1 MKGVD
6 LVLCIHSHQPVGNFD
21 SVFEQVYN
29 EAYKPFLDLV
39 ERHPGIKISAH
50 YSGSL
55 LEWLAE
61 YRADFLL
68 RLRALSDAGRIEMLG
83 GGMYEPVFSLLSG
96 EDALGQIRMM
106 NEFLQ
111 THFGR
116 PPSGMWIPERVWEPQ
131 MASWFSEAGIDYS
144 VLDDLHFRSAGVS
157 PSELNRAFLTEDRG
171 KLFRLFPGREELRYA
186 IPFRDPEWTID
197 FLRSF
202 PDGSTVVYADDGEKF
217 GHWPETHK
225 HCYEDGWLD
234 RFFGALSSAPG
245 IRIRTFSEV
254 LEEKPPQDRIYLP
267 TASYREMGGWSLPS
281 SSQKEFDSLQ
291 KDLEASGRWEGS
303 KPFFSGGL
311 WRNFRVKYP
320 ELFQMYARMVGISQR
335 VKATTPERQRAAQ
348 RDLYKAQ
355 CNCGWWHGVF
365 GGVYLPHLRAN
376 IYSHLLS
383 AEEQVRGEAL
393 LGWNRGDFDLDGRED
408 LEIYNREYRL
418 WLVPEKGARLAECD
432 LRRARLNL
440 VGGVSRRY
448 ETSHEVG
455 EVSPESEEGV
465 KSIHDHTS
473 GVDEI
478 EPESFEYDRYTH
490 ASLLDHFFPSD
501 IKIEDVLS
509 GERESGD
516 FVEGRYDVACQ
527 NDHNRVEASFHRL
540 GRVGNQ
546 EVDLEKKVTLDPGV
560 SLFTTEYTIRNR
572 SKSPLNQI
580 FAVEFFFPVG
590 EEGSFLHHGRGA
602 SIGSPT
608 ERGEWKTNQPLWLR
622 DPAQGVDVGI
632 EGTGPTGYWVLPL
645 STVALSEKGLQ
656 RTYQGTIVMAYWR
669 LCIAPGKE
677 WVGDLQ
683 HEFRL
688 LL

>member
-1 MKGVD
+1 M
-6 LVLCIHSHQPVGNFD
+6 
-21 SVFEQVYN
+21 
-29 EAYKPFLDLV
+29 
-39 ERHPGIKISAH
+39 
-50 YSGSL
+50 
-55 LEWLAE
+55 
-61 YRADFLL
+61 
-68 RLRALSDAGRIEMLG
+68 
-83 GGMYEPVFSLLSG
+83 
-96 EDALGQIRMM
+96 
-106 NEFLQ
+106 
-111 THFGR
+111 
-116 PPSGMWIPERVWEPQ
+116 
-131 MASWFSEAGIDYS
+131 
-144 VLDDLHFRSAGVS
+144 
-157 PSELNRAFLTEDRG
+157 
-171 KLFRLFPGREELRYA
+171 
-186 IPFRDPEWTID
+186 
-197 FLRSF
+197 
-202 PDGSTVVYADDGEKF
+202 
-217 GHWPETHK
+217 
-225 HCYEDGWLD
+225 
-234 RFFGALSSAPG
+234 
-245 IRIRTFSEV
+245 
-254 LEEKPPQDRIYLP
+254 
-267 TASYREMGGWSLPS
+267 
-281 SSQKEFDSLQ
+281 
-291 KDLEASGRWEGS
+291 
-303 KPFFSGGL
+303 
-311 WRNFRVKYP
+311 KYP

-473 GVDEI
+473 SVDEI
-478 EPESFEYDRYTH
+478 EQESFEYDRYTH

-501 IKIEDVLS
+501 IKIEDILS
-509 GERESGD
+509 GEKESGD

-546 EVDLEKKVTLDPGV
+546 DVDLEKKLTLDAGA

-580 FAVEFFFPVG
+580 FAAEFFKTSCKNKRFPRK
-590 EEGSFLHHGRGA
+590 F
-602 SIGSPT
+602 
-608 ERGEWKTNQPLWLR
+608 
-622 DPAQGVDVGI
+622 
-632 EGTGPTGYWVLPL
+632 
-645 STVALSEKGLQ
+645 
-656 RTYQGTIVMAYWR
+656 
-669 LCIAPGKE
+669 
-677 WVGDLQ
+677 
-683 HEFRL
+683 
-688 LL
+688 